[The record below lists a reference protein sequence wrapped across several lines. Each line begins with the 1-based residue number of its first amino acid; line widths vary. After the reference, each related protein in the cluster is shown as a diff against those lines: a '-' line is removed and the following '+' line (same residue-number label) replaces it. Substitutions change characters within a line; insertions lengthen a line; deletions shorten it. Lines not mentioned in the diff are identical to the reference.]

1 MDCRANLS
9 GLDLINQV
17 ISDPGVLWRKY
28 FFVSVNKLDD
38 DQKEVLL
45 NWFLQ
50 MTKVNKACDAVVAGD
65 VHRGD
70 REGQQLP

>member
-1 MDCRANLS
+1 MIDRRADVT

-28 FFVSVNKLDD
+28 FYTTMSRLDD

-50 MTKVNKACDAVVAGD
+50 MTKVRA
-65 VHRGD
+65 HSSYF
-70 REGQQLP
+70 

>member
-1 MDCRANLS
+1 MDLASRIQVDCRANLS

-17 ISDPGVLWRKY
+17 ISDPGVLWRK
-28 FFVSVNKLDD
+28 FFYVSMFKLDD

-50 MTKVNKACDAVVAGD
+50 MTKVIF
-65 VHRGD
+65 
-70 REGQQLP
+70 LLML